1 MKLYTK
7 VKLADI
13 KIQKRFLSYTPNKD
27 KIDEYRDT
35 YEEYKAFRKLPVVDK
50 NLVLLDGYIPYLLMK
65 EYGFDEI
72 FVIKDMNKSCENT
85 KNTMYI
91 YGTHLVGYN
100 DKVYTWRVPK
110 SNLWNDFRDKIKVGD
125 VIRCSALN
133 GGIPL
138 IEVKDIKVLDVP
150 PREGKICKVYNTH
163 IYSKKEIPDHQSISM
178 LNDILVRG

>member
-1 MKLYTK
+1 MKLYVK
-7 VKLADI
+7 VKLDDI
-13 KIQKRFLSYTPNKD
+13 VVQKRFLNHTPRKD
-27 KIDEYRDT
+27 KMNLYRNT
-35 YEEYKAFRKLPVVDK
+35 YEKYKAFRKLPVVDK

-65 EYGFDEI
+65 EYGFNEI
-72 FVIKDMNKSCENT
+72 FVIKDANISS

>member
-13 KIQKRFLSYTPNKD
+13 KIQKNFLSYTPKED

-72 FVIKDMNKSCENT
+72 FVIKDVNKSSENT

-100 DKVYTWRVPK
+100 DKVY
-110 SNLWNDFRDKIKVGD
+110 I
-125 VIRCSALN
+125 
-133 GGIPL
+133 
-138 IEVKDIKVLDVP
+138 
-150 PREGKICKVYNTH
+150 
-163 IYSKKEIPDHQSISM
+163 
-178 LNDILVRG
+178 